1 MTLSQEQLDWIVAEV
16 VRRLNGPSTAP
27 AAPMAPQ
34 NLQLGERLVT
44 TYTLK
49 GRLADVSQV
58 TVGAK
63 TVVTPAAKDMLN
75 DRGVQLV
82 RSN

>member
-1 MTLSQEQLDWIVAEV
+1 
-16 VRRLNGPSTAP
+16 
-27 AAPMAPQ
+27 MAPQ